1 MCTEKWMICHLSRIK
16 ITKLPFTQNCSCLRR
31 SIMGCVMKLLV
42 ICTVCPAIE
51 EGMECKNR
59 NSIIQLE
66 IYPVRTAGLCQ
77 KQEKPE
83 CFANE
88 LDQDR
93 QVNDEKY
100 IVSPQMSFLRQNQSR
115 WYSGNQEIL
124 VYKGHMLGLLYPHF
138 LTSTRTGSRTIF

>member
-1 MCTEKWMICHLSRIK
+1 
-16 ITKLPFTQNCSCLRR
+16 
-31 SIMGCVMKLLV
+31 MGCVMKLLV

-66 IYPVRTAGLCQ
+66 IYPVRTVGLCQ

-100 IVSPQMSFLRQNQSR
+100 IVPPQMSFLSQNQSQ
-115 WYSGNQEIL
+115 YGGGNQEIFTKDTCW
-124 VYKGHMLGLLYPHF
+124 VCYI
-138 LTSTRTGSRTIF
+138 LTS

>member
-1 MCTEKWMICHLSRIK
+1 MCTEKWMICHLSCIK

-77 KQEKPE
+77 KQEKLE

-100 IVSPQMSFLRQNQSR
+100 IVPPQMSFFRQNQSR
-115 WYSGNQEIL
+115 WWWRPRNL
-124 VYKGHMLGLLYPHF
+124 YKGHMLGLLYPHF
-138 LTSTRTGSRTIF
+138 LTSTRAGSRTIF